1 MDDGKLYKFPTIIH
15 IMHVSKVSDIQGSFE
30 PSKALTAGEKIVI
43 QGFSVKDAESVG
55 SPVAEIQT
63 TEGLR
68 HSFGKTI
75 VGQAKSDYWIKAV
88 KECVKKDA
96 SDGLDCWVVEM
107 EAEKTGRPMLS
118 LSMFQPKKSS

>member
-1 MDDGKLYKFPTIIH
+1 
-15 IMHVSKVSDIQGSFE
+15 MHVSKVSDIKGSFE

-43 QGFSVKDAESVG
+43 QGFSVKTAESVG

-75 VGQAKSDYWIKAV
+75 VGQAKSDYWIDIVTK
-88 KECVKKDA
+88 CVEKDA
-96 SDGLDCWVVEM
+96 SDGLDCYVVER
-107 EAEKTGRPMLS
+107 EAEGTGRMMLA
-118 LSMFQPKKSS
+118 LSMFPPKVTPTQP